1 MVVPVEDQLKLVPEV
16 EFGAV
21 VEALEHG
28 LEDKGQARSGAE
40 VVLGPVGSACS
51 YFTIHLISH
60 LDHRVLG
67 LAVEWVL
74 TYPNILSSNPAV
86 ARQVRI

>member
-28 LEDKGQARSGAE
+28 LEDKGQARGGAE
-40 VVLGPVGSACS
+40 VVLGPVGSAWS

-60 LDHRVLG
+60 LDHRVFG
-67 LAVEWVL
+67 LVVKL
-74 TYPNILSSNPAV
+74 VVRYPNIGSSNLTL
-86 ARQVRI
+86 QC